1 MRVIKKAEIQMK
13 SEFFNSFLEMYNK
26 MGDSISIQ
34 YGGSIAHHASMGKK
48 KGLGVGE
55 LITSVKRHFNNVVI
69 DPSKQRVFNLFLGI
83 FIPSENAIPIWNI
96 LDETAD
102 SNPTQMFPSRRLS
115 LPNLQGKKWFIQ
127 SLQEFENW
135 LPKGLQNDLRG
146 TFLRNPDSDSD
157 DPDLNVFIE

>member
-1 MRVIKKAEIQMK
+1 MRTNCIDSLDRTNFAQELIGYVAILEQLVKMRVIKKAEIQMK
-13 SEFFNSFLEMYNK
+13 SEFFNSFFEMYNK
-26 MGDSISIQ
+26 MGDSISMQ

-83 FIPSENAIPIWNI
+83 YVPSENAIPIWNI

-102 SNPTQMFPSRRLS
+102 
-115 LPNLQGKKWFIQ
+115 
-127 SLQEFENW
+127 
-135 LPKGLQNDLRG
+135 
-146 TFLRNPDSDSD
+146 
-157 DPDLNVFIE
+157 